1 MATTETGFEYDG
13 LRIRTHPDVYVPNED
28 SYLLAE
34 HAATGP
40 GTTVLELGC
49 GAGVASLV
57 AARSGARVLATD
69 VNPGA
74 VALLHRNARDNGLR
88 VEGVVADLLDG
99 IRIGRIDR
107 LLTNPPYLPTATDE
121 RVRGPLN
128 LAFDAGPD
136 GMDLLRRLAA
146 ALADR
151 RDELRTGFE
160 AYVVVSTLQDLDW
173 FHDRLQRAR
182 YDVTTTDTTRL
193 PFEAL
198 VLLRVR
204 PTP

>member
-1 MATTETGFEYDG
+1 M
-13 LRIRTHPDVYVPNED
+13 YVPNED

-34 HAATGP
+34 HAEAGA

-57 AARSGARVLATD
+57 AARSGARVVATD
-69 VNPGA
+69 VNPAA
-74 VALLHRNARDNGLR
+74 VALLRRNAKANGLA
-88 VEGVVADLLDG
+88 VECVVADLLDG
-99 IRIGRIDR
+99 VQVGRIDR
-107 LLTNPPYLPTATDE
+107 LLSNPPYLPTAPDE

-136 GMDLLRRLAA
+136 GMGLLRRLAA
-146 ALADR
+146 ALAAR
-151 RDELRTGFE
+151 RGELRTGFE

-173 FHDRLQRAR
+173 FRGQLERAR
-182 YDVTTTDTTRL
+182 FDVTAADTTRL

-198 VLLRVR
+198 VLLRAR